1 MKKTLF
7 TILAISGLALTSR
20 AALIAHWDF
29 DTYANGQHSVAP
41 ESSLLTSSLDVDA
54 NFPSGGSA
62 SLNSVAGTTTNDS
75 TPETAPNAATQAMQF
90 SGNDQNS
97 KGFNITINA
106 AGGGFSFV
114 AVQYAAVRNNS
125 GANANTWSYSLD
137 GGSTFTAAPVQPAAV
152 GTSYSTLVVDLT
164 SVPQLVNFS
173 GTLVLRNVLSG
184 AGGGTT
190 DFDNIQ
196 VLGQVPEP
204 INAALALFGL
214 AFLGVRFGRR
224 LFATAQK

>member
-1 MKKTLF
+1 MKKTLL
-7 TILAISGLALTSR
+7 TILAISGLALSSR

-54 NFPSGGSA
+54 SFPSGGSA

-97 KGFNITINA
+97 KGFNITINSS
-106 AGGGFSFV
+106 GFSFV
-114 AVQYAAVRNNS
+114 QVTYAAVRNNS
-125 GANANTWSYSLD
+125 GANVNTWSYSLD
-137 GGSTFTAAPVQPAAV
+137 GGTTFTAAPVQPSAV
-152 GTSYSTLVVDLT
+152 GTSYNTLTVDLT
-164 SVPQLVNFS
+164 SVPELVNFS

-184 AGGGTT
+184 AGGGDST
-190 DFDNIQ
+190 FDNVQ

-214 AFLGVRFGRR
+214 VFLGVRFGRR
-224 LFATAQK
+224 LLGAAQK